1 MKAFA
6 DCILENKPLVA
17 DGKEGIRGLSISN
30 AIHLSSWLNRT
41 VELPIDEEVFL
52 EELNKRRALSKKKHE
67 IESVVFDTEGT
78 Y

>member
-6 DCILENKPLVA
+6 DCILENRPLVA

-41 VELPIDEEVFL
+41 VELPIDEELFL
-52 EELNKRRALSKKKHE
+52 EELNKRRALSKKKDE